1 MLPAV
6 MRVEVVASFTG
17 LVLTLLLA
25 PALAVGL
32 GALVAAIATG
42 DRIRLHPPER
52 HLALSAD
59 ALTALVSIVLAALAF
74 AVLPWPLH
82 PAGAGDWVGH
92 PSLVWV
98 MVEGAFLVPLLT
110 GLLAPSPLA
119 MRAALR
125 DAQISAAGRIVVWLV
140 IGGSLWSGAGWEA
153 YELPGR
159 GLLLVAGLMAIA
171 AVAGIGPFAPD
182 DTLAPAGAEEGAD
195 AVARWLASLAR
206 HVRGGL
212 AVALL
217 VAGVIPGP
225 AVVQPVPALLLA
237 LGLFVV
243 VTLGLRQVRLALPRF
258 TLHMALRWCLW
269 RALPVGLAGVL
280 YLALT

>member
-1 MLPAV
+1 MAV
-6 MRVEVVASFTG
+6 SFMG

-25 PALAVGL
+25 PALAVGF
-32 GALVAAIATG
+32 GALVAAIAAG
-42 DRIRLHPPER
+42 DRIRLRPPEQ
-52 HLALSAD
+52 HLPLSVD
-59 ALTALVSIVLAALAF
+59 ALVTLVSVVLAVLSMAL
-74 AVLPWPLH
+74 LPWPLH
-82 PAGAGDWVGH
+82 PAGASDWVGH
-92 PSLVWV
+92 PLLVWV
-98 MVEGAFLVPLLT
+98 MVEGAFLAPLLA
-110 GLLAPSPLA
+110 GLLVRSPLA

-125 DAQISAAGRIVVWLV
+125 DAQISAGGRIVLWLV

-153 YELPGR
+153 HELPGR

-171 AVAGIGPFAPD
+171 AAAGVGPFAPD
-182 DTLAPAGAEEGAD
+182 YTLAPAGAEEGAD
-195 AVARWLASLAR
+195 AMARWLAYLAC

-217 VAGVIPGP
+217 VVGVIPGP

-243 VTLGLRQVRLALPRF
+243 ITLGLRQVRLALPRF

-269 RALPVGLAGVL
+269 RALPVGIAGVL